1 MTYARGL
8 LKLQEVQ
15 TKKIFPYELEGKS
28 ISLAERVGFEPTVR
42 EVPTTVFETVP
53 FNHSGTSP
61 NGGEGEYTSL
71 FGLCHVIS
79 RGLDSSP
86 RSEKVFQEPLGV
98 AGQDAPP
105 NLQSTFPG
113 LPPQVGNA
121 A

>member
-61 NGGEGEYTSL
+61 NGGEGEYTLL
-71 FGLCHVIS
+71 FGRCHVVLRS
-79 RGLDSSP
+79 FGGSP
-86 RSEKVFQEPLGV
+86 RGEKVLQKPLRV
-98 AGQDAPP
+98 AG
-105 NLQSTFPG
+105 
-113 LPPQVGNA
+113 
-121 A
+121 